1 MSTIIRR
8 KFAADESQN
17 QKVGLPVTLPWKNAR
32 MIRTHSIKATVQ
44 EILNIAKSTGAVQV
58 NICAIPGQGKSTLA
72 KLIAHLTHTMADAP
86 FTVKLWGRKELLNI
100 EEEIKKLDPVN
111 HVILYDDV
119 SWLMADKDVPRQKV
133 DQIIK
138 TMTEIRH
145 IKGVD
150 VQIISIL
157 NFHYSYAIPKPL
169 RNAQYWFYLSIGS
182 SELDNVLK
190 LVGTKYQR
198 IVDEFRKVHSEAQ
211 NFKVFHYRLGA
222 YGKKFKYDYRM
233 PFAPAIFWNNDTLRH
248 VVFPSREWLAP
259 VCDVCMKGLGIMTK
273 TDEGFDKFQDFIT
286 SKFGIGVIRQAFRVL
301 LLQRGIN
308 TYQPDVV
315 QCMRLIVDYF
325 QHRAFDPELIAARFG
340 LHETNTKNQN
350 SLPDEILTKDE
361 ILKRQKARQYK
372 KEYYQQNKDKIIA
385 QVKAAQELKKKAA
398 SEQVEDHTP

>member
-1 MSTIIRR
+1 MSIAENVKRVKFLDPR
-8 KFAADESQN
+8 KPEKESA
-17 QKVGLPVTLPWKNAR
+17 VPVTIEWKNAR
-32 MIRTHSIKATVQ
+32 MVRTQSIKAATR

-72 KLIAHLTHTMADAP
+72 KLIAHLTHTMAESP

-119 SWLMADKDVPRQKV
+119 SWLTADKDVPKQKV

-190 LVGTKYQR
+190 LVGTKYTR
-198 IVDEFRKVHSEAQ
+198 TVEEFRKVHSEAQ
-211 NFKVFHYRLGA
+211 NFKVFHYKLGTK
-222 YGKKFKYDYRM
+222 GRRFKYDYRQ
-233 PFAPAIFWNNDTLRH
+233 PYAPAIFWNNDTLRH
-248 VVFPSREWLAP
+248 VVFPSREWLDP
-259 VCDVCMKGLGIMTK
+259 LCDVCSTGLGITPSTNEGLDSFAEYILTK
-273 TDEGFDKFQDFIT
+273 FPI
-286 SKFGIGVIRQAFRVL
+286 GIIRQALRVR
-301 LLQRGIN
+301 LLQLGIN
-308 TYQPDVV
+308 CYQPHVV
-315 QCMRLIVDYF
+315 QCMRLINEYF
-325 QHRAFDPELIAARFG
+325 KYRQFEPEAVAAKFD
-340 LHETNTKNQN
+340 LHETKTFN
-350 SLPDEILTKDE
+350 
-361 ILKRQKARQYK
+361 
-372 KEYYQQNKDKIIA
+372 
-385 QVKAAQELKKKAA
+385 KKKLPPDLLD
-398 SEQVEDHTP
+398 EKK